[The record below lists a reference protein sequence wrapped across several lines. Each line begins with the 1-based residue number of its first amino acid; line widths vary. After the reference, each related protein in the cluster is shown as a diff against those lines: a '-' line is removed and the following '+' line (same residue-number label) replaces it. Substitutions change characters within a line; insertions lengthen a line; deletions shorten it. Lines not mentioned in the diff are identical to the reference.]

1 MKGDVT
7 ESDLPVDPAVVG
19 QAVAN
24 GSAGL
29 EIVNILNGSGAPKS
43 VVAFEFPNAVV
54 GFEFPNAVV
63 AFEFPNASVGFEF
76 PNAGVAFEFPK
87 AVVTVAVNGS
97 SLFSNGSAPEIRF

>member
-7 ESDLPVDPAVVG
+7 ESDLPVDPVVVG

-54 GFEFPNAVV
+54 GFEFPNAVEG
-63 AFEFPNASVGFEF
+63 FEFPNASVGFEF
-76 PNAGVAFEFPK
+76 PNAVVAFEFPK

>member
-7 ESDLPVDPAVVG
+7 ESDLPVDPVVVG

-63 AFEFPNASVGFEF
+63 AFEFP
-76 PNAGVAFEFPK
+76 K